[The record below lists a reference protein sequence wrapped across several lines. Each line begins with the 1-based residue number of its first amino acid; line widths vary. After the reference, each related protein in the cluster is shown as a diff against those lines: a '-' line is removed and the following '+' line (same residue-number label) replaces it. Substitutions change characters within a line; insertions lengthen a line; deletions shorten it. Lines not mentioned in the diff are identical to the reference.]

1 MSGRQQRKIDNSFLE
16 IKQAFIKWEENKEDP
31 YIAEKEI
38 RLLIEKISNMQTT
51 IKKSDS
57 HLYEENEIKLIKIKK
72 KFILLSEN
80 LYEDVSKKYLIDIT
94 YNDLI
99 KGNDETLLRYGVVG
113 LLKKEKFIEQAFH
126 KYFDNNTPDHPKDE
140 YPLARSSKRKF
151 VIHTGPTNSGKTYDS
166 LVKLK
171 NSHSGMYLAPLRL
184 LALEIYEKL
193 NVDGTPCALTTGD
206 EEIEVPFS
214 RHISCTIE
222 KADLEHFYE
231 LVVIDESQL
240 AGDNFRGAAWTR
252 AILGLYAQ
260 EIHICCSLNAVTV
273 INKLIKDCGDSI
285 EIVIN
290 ERKTPLIMEDIE
302 FKFPRDVRAG
312 DALIV
317 FSRKMVLKTA
327 SALSEYNIKSSLIY
341 GNLPPDTR
349 RKQVSLFA
357 EGINEV
363 VVSTDAIGMGL
374 NLPIKRVVLMETEKY
389 DGDEQRILTDQE
401 VKQIAGRAG
410 RKGIYPV
417 GYVNVI
423 NDKERIIQQLY
434 KFDEE
439 LTKVYIG
446 PTKNT
451 ILKIRIGTL
460 KEKLMYWKSFGSK
473 VSYIEKTDIEE
484 QLYLLDSLNKN
495 LETSLS
501 EEELYRAI
509 HIPFDYKNEKLL
521 YKWQNYLREAASN
534 IDEHT
539 KPIINLNAELED
551 LELMYREV
559 DLYYSFSK
567 AYNKKIDNQWVQEKR
582 ELISEQ
588 IHFILNEGLLKEGK
602 HCSRCLQPVP
612 LNSAFNKC
620 DECFQKENK

>member
-1 MSGRQQRKIDNSFLE
+1 MSGRQQRKIENSFLE
-16 IKQAFIKWEENKEDP
+16 IKQILVKWEENKENP

-38 RLLIEKISNMQTT
+38 RLLIEKISNMQLA
-51 IKKSDS
+51 IKKSDP
-57 HLYEENEIKLIKIKK
+57 HLYEENDTKLKEIEN
-72 KFILLSEN
+72 KFIFLSEN
-80 LYEDVSKKYLIDIT
+80 VYKSVSKEYLIDIT

-99 KGNDETLLRYGVVG
+99 KNKKGALLKFGVKG
-113 LLKKEKFIEQAFH
+113 LLEKEKIIEQVFH
-126 KYFDNNTPDHPKDE
+126 QYLNDNTPRHPKDE
-140 YPLARSSKRKF
+140 YPLARSLRRKF
-151 VIHTGPTNSGKTYDS
+151 VIHTGPTNSGKTFDS

-171 NSHSGMYLAPLRL
+171 NSYSGMYLAPLRL

-193 NVDGTPCALTTGD
+193 NIDGTPCALTTGD

-240 AGDNFRGAAWTR
+240 AGDTFRGAAWTR

-260 EIHICCSLNAVTV
+260 EIHICCSLNAVSV
-273 INKLIKDCGDSI
+273 IKKLIKDCDDTI
-285 EIVIN
+285 EIVVN
-290 ERKTPLIMEDIE
+290 ERKTPLIMEDVE
-302 FKFPRDVRAG
+302 FKFPKDVRAG

-317 FSRKMVLKTA
+317 FSRKMVLKAA
-327 SALSEYNIKSSLIY
+327 SVLSECNIKSSLIY

-349 RKQVSLFA
+349 RKQVSLFT

-389 DGDEQRILTDQE
+389 DGDEERNLTDQE

-423 NDKERIIQQLY
+423 NHKERIIQQLY
-434 KFDEE
+434 KSDEE

-446 PTKNT
+446 PAKNT

-460 KEKLMYWKSFGSK
+460 KEKLMYWKSFDSK
-473 VSYIEKTDIEE
+473 VPYIKKTDIEE

-495 LETSLS
+495 LEATLN

-509 HIPFDYKNEKLL
+509 QIPFDYKNEKLL
-521 YKWQNYLREAASN
+521 HKWQYYLQETANNAN
-534 IDEHT
+534 EYT
-539 KPIINLNAELED
+539 KPTINLSGELED

-567 AYNKKIDNQWVQEKR
+567 AYNKQFDNQWVQEKR

-588 IHFILNEGLLKEGK
+588 IHFILNGTLLKGGK
-602 HCSRCLQPVP
+602 HCIRCLQPIS
-612 LNSAFNKC
+612 LDSLFTEC
-620 DECFQKENK
+620 DKCFQQKK